1 MLMSLRQAAHGTPTR
16 GGIASPP
23 FAPRLILVGG
33 FAVVTFAAAPV
44 STASAQQQPPSAT
57 VQLAPTQPGAG
68 PPALTEAPPIQA
80 APVAAPPIQPAPSD
94 AAPIQAAPSP
104 DMPGPPSPTA
114 PSLASPSL
122 PGAPPDKP
130 GFLNDIGRWWDQSI
144 ADFNAKLKEQQSKI
158 DTLNKQSNA
167 AAKDAADAT
176 QQAMKSAADA
186 VVRMSKPASVIEIQ
200 QVCPA
205 AGNGAPDC
213 ETAAVQACKVKGF
226 AGGQPLDIRTAEKCN
241 ASLWVSGQPPQT
253 PVECPV
259 ETVLLRAACQ

>member
-1 MLMSLRQAAHGTPTR
+1 MLMSLRHAANQTRARRGT
-16 GGIASPP
+16 ASPP
-23 FAPRLILVGG
+23 FASRLILVGG
-33 FAVVTFAAAPV
+33 IAAGTFAAATI
-44 STASAQQQPPSAT
+44 SKAAAQQPPLSAT
-57 VQLAPTQPGAG
+57 VQLAPTQPATSE
-68 PPALTEAPPIQA
+68 PALIQ
-80 APVAAPPIQPAPSD
+80 
-94 AAPIQAAPSP
+94 AAPIQAPPIPPAPADTAP
-104 DMPGPPSPTA
+104 LQAGPSRDAPALPPQTG

-122 PGAPPDKP
+122 PGAPPDKR
-130 GFLNDIGRWWDQSI
+130 GFLNDISRWWDQSI
-144 ADFNAKLKEQQSKI
+144 ADFNAKLKEQQSKL
-158 DTLNKQSNA
+158 DDLNKQSNA

-186 VVRMSKPASVIEIQ
+186 VARMSKPASVIEIQ

-213 ETAAVQACKVKGF
+213 EAAALKACKVKGF